1 MQNKIEETR
10 LEYIKRINAVLDFVE
25 KNLDADLS
33 LEQLSKKAFFS
44 PFHFHRIFSAIV
56 GEPINTYINR
66 KRIEKIASILLVGSQ
81 ESINDLAYRY
91 GFNSD
96 SSFSRSFKK
105 YYGTSPSKFKT
116 TGNSIISKI
125 GIEPITLDKY
135 LCSIGTLKNWLDMNA
150 HIEVKE
156 LQEIKLV
163 GIAHIGEFDKIGSTY
178 EALFAWAAQK
188 GLLDAQ
194 NIKAV
199 TIYHDNPRVTHMSQV
214 RLSACLTIEKDVNP
228 EGAVRKLLI
237 QKGNYAI
244 GHFEIGQELF
254 PKAWDSLCIWVVEN
268 GYQFR
273 DGDYFEIYH
282 NDHRTHPQ
290 HKFII
295 DICIPV
301 EKGHNTSKSS
311 HAKTSPATGVKL
323 GYYREEIKKGRIQKD
338 YGFLISYIKG
348 LRNHFIKEYPVEY
361 KIGSIYQGNMNFTY
375 FPVTPFSLKVQ
386 KLKIVII
393 FNHLKMRFEICL
405 AGQNRQIQKKYWDM
419 FRASDWNTYHVPDS
433 ATEGFSIVDH
443 IIVDNPDFDNLD
455 LLTAQIDTETMKF
468 IKNIIEALQ

>member
-25 KNLDADLS
+25 KNLEADLS

-56 GEPINTYINR
+56 GESINTYINR
-66 KRIEKIASILLVGSQ
+66 KRIEKIASILLVGSE
-81 ESINDLAYRY
+81 ESLNELAYRY

-105 YYGTSPSKFKT
+105 YYGTSPTEFKT
-116 TGNSIISKI
+116 KGNSIISKI

-135 LCSIGTLKNWLDMNA
+135 LCSIDILKNWLDMNA
-150 HIEVKE
+150 QIEVKE
-156 LQEIKLV
+156 LQEIKLA
-163 GIAHIGEFDKIGSTY
+163 GIAHIGEFDKIGNTY

-188 GLLDAQ
+188 GLLGAQ

-199 TIYHDNPRVTHMSQV
+199 TIYHDNPRVTHRSQV
-214 RLSACLTIEKDVNP
+214 RLSACLTIEKDFNT
-228 EGAVRKLLI
+228 EGAVRKVFI

-244 GHFEIGQELF
+244 GHFEIGQDLF
-254 PKAWDSLCIWVVEN
+254 PKAWDSLCIWIVEN

-282 NDHRTHPQ
+282 NDHRTHPE
-290 HKFII
+290 HKFIV

-301 EKGHNTSKSS
+301 EKGRNTSKDSPS
-311 HAKTSPATGVKL
+311 KTSQTTGIKL
-323 GYYREEIKKGRIQKD
+323 GYYREEIKKGHIQKD

-375 FPVTPFSLKVQ
+375 FPFTPFFLKVQ

-393 FNHLKMRFEICL
+393 FNHVKMRFEICL
-405 AGQNRQIQKKYWDM
+405 AGQNRQIQKKYWEM
-419 FRASDWNTYHVPDS
+419 FRESNWNTYHVPGS
-433 ATEGFSIVDH
+433 VTEGFSIVDH
-443 IIVDNPDFDNLD
+443 IMVDNPDFDNLD
-455 LLTAQIDTETMKF
+455 QLTAQIDSETMEF
-468 IKNIIEALQ
+468 IKNIAAALQ